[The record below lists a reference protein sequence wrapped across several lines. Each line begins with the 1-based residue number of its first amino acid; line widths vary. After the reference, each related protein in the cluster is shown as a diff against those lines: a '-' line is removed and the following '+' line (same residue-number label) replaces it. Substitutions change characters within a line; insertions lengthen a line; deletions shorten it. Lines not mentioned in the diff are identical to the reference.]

1 MVWPPKP
8 VAMPGMQ
15 PNPCGHVKSMNNAEF
30 QLRGVGDPRLAVHA
44 TSALPAWLWSIDGT
58 GILWANPVGARL
70 FGAANAAVLA
80 GKSFGPADP
89 HRRQIAQLAGRLP
102 LSGALR
108 LERLRG
114 FGAALGTLV
123 TCGCAR
129 LDFADGSHGVLVAA
143 AEPVGRAMPLVERLQ
158 RLVEGID
165 TPIAA
170 FARDGMFVGASDG
183 ARSLLGFR
191 DLTEAG
197 LDHARSD
204 ALREGRVETPIGIGH
219 LVLQRVGTGVDV
231 GLVALIA
238 PGATSQASR
247 PVAPPSP
254 QAAAATAEPPA
265 PAPVTPAAD
274 PPIPAYE
281 QPALSGEAPA
291 EFALVDEFAEEP
303 AAALEAA
310 STEPAPE
317 PAPDDEQPQISGEA
331 PAGFALIDAFVE
343 EPVQESAQQES
354 ARQEPAQQESAQHV
368 PAREVP
374 QNVTPDAAIDRS
386 EASAEVE
393 AVADEP
399 APAATEPAAAEPPP
413 PAIEASA
420 PAPDVAA
427 PVKAPSWLEQP
438 APDTRLHP
446 LRFMW
451 QMDADGRFSLGSD
464 EFTSLIGSRTAAAF
478 GRLWSDIAAAFGL
491 DPEGRVLKAVATR
504 DTWSGIILNWPVDGG
519 GRLQVELSGL
529 PVFDRARNFAGY
541 RGFGVCRDLDGLA
554 RLAALRRY
562 ELFSDPPA
570 PQALSAGV
578 VAADPAADP
587 AQGKTATE
595 ATPEDLAV
603 AESPAEDSSAE
614 DMSVEDLS
622 AEDVLAE
629 DFSTDLTEDLFVA
642 DLPTEASVASS
653 SIPDPSAPIAFE
665 TSQPTDLETA
675 LETPN
680 DMLEP
685 GLEDTPRD
693 TAEDAP
699 KNVLPF
705 RPVGEAKSPVLTP
718 VENSAFNELA
728 RQLSARLDS
737 ENGAAEAPAYSGTE
751 QAVADV
757 PAAPEAPE
765 VREQA
770 QWLAQPEVPARG
782 ETRRDKAL
790 LDLVPVGVLIY
801 RLDRLLY
808 ANAAF
813 LERMGYASLHA
824 LEDAGGLDA
833 LYVEPGVSSASST
846 SGTGTPVTIS
856 ASQASAPAAAAQA
869 HLYTISWDDDSA
881 LALVFAGAG
890 AASSTIAAAI
900 AEPIIPAAPEIP
912 PPSPVGH
919 ANAEELGAILDTTAE
934 GIVMFDAEGNLN
946 SANRSAEALFGHDG
960 PELVQH
966 KLTELFAPESQSAV
980 EDYLGG
986 LKGTGVAS
994 LLDQGREVL
1003 GRVRGGGLIPLS
1015 MTMGRTQADGP
1026 NFFAVFRDLSQTR
1039 KSESELLQARRLAD
1053 RAANAKSDMLAR
1065 ISHEVRTPLNA
1076 IIGFAEVMIGERFGA
1091 LGNERYVEYMKDIRA
1106 SGERVIAI
1114 INDLLDLSRIET
1126 GKLDLAFANQNLN
1139 DLVEQCV
1146 AVMQPQANRER
1157 IIIRT
1162 SLAHMLPPVVADA
1175 RALRQITLNLIG
1187 NSIHLAN
1194 AGGQVIVSTA
1204 LSDFGEVVL
1213 RVRDTGHGLNDN
1225 EVAAAMEPF
1234 RTPAPSDQA
1243 SDSSG
1248 VSLSLTKALVEAN
1261 RAQFQIKTGPHSGT
1275 LIEVVFAPA
1284 LARV

>member
-1 MVWPPKP
+1 
-8 VAMPGMQ
+8 
-15 PNPCGHVKSMNNAEF
+15 MNNAEF

-58 GILWANPVGARL
+58 RILWANPVGARL

-80 GKSFGPADP
+80 GKTFGPADQ

-102 LSGALR
+102 LNGAFR

-114 FGAALGTLV
+114 FGGALGTLV

-143 AEPVGRAMPLVERLQ
+143 TEAVGRAMPLVERLQ
-158 RLVEGID
+158 RLVDGID

-170 FARDGMFVGASDG
+170 FARDGLFVGASDG

-191 DLTEAG
+191 NLTEAG
-197 LDHARSD
+197 LDEARND

-219 LVLQRVGTGVDV
+219 LVLQRVGTGADV

-238 PGATSQASR
+238 PCATTQAH
-247 PVAPPSP
+247 APIEP
-254 QAAAATAEPPA
+254 AAT
-265 PAPVTPAAD
+265 VD
-274 PPIPAYE
+274 PPAYE
-281 QPALSGEAPA
+281 QPAMSGEAPA
-291 EFALVDEFAEEP
+291 EFALIDEFAEEP
-303 AAALEAA
+303 VPTAA
-310 STEPAPE
+310 
-317 PAPDDEQPQISGEA
+317 Q
-331 PAGFALIDAFVE
+331 
-343 EPVQESAQQES
+343 VQTATQEVT
-354 ARQEPAQQESAQHV
+354 QEI
-368 PAREVP
+368 
-374 QNVTPDAAIDRS
+374 AIDPDETPS
-386 EASAEVE
+386 EAEIVAEQS
-393 AVADEP
+393 P
-399 APAATEPAAAEPPP
+399 PAAEPPP
-413 PAIEASA
+413 PAIDA
-420 PAPDVAA
+420 PAPA
-427 PVKAPSWLEQP
+427 PGEAHPANAPSWLDQP
-438 APDTRLHP
+438 APNPRQHP
-446 LRFMW
+446 LRFIW
-451 QMDADGRFSLGSD
+451 QMDADGRFSLDSD
-464 EFTSLIGSRTAAAF
+464 EFTHLIGPRTAAGF
-478 GRLWSDIAAAFGL
+478 GRSWSDIAEAFGL
-491 DPEGRVLKAVATR
+491 DPQGRVLKAVATR
-504 DTWSGIILNWPVDGG
+504 DTWSGITLNWPVDGG
-519 GRLQVELSGL
+519 GPLPVELSGL
-529 PVFDRARNFAGY
+529 PMFDRAQNFTGY

-554 RLAALRRY
+554 RLAALRRH
-562 ELFSDPPA
+562 ELFSDPP
-570 PQALSAGV
+570 PQALSTGSM
-578 VAADPAADP
+578 AADPDSDGA
-587 AQGKTATE
+587 ATE
-595 ATPEDLAV
+595 PPAGHLPV
-603 AESPAEDSSAE
+603 AESPVEDSSG
-614 DMSVEDLS
+614 DDLS
-622 AEDVLAE
+622 ADLLA
-629 DFSTDLTEDLFVA
+629 EDLFVD
-642 DLPTEASVASS
+642 DLPADALTAASSVASS
-653 SIPDPSAPIAFE
+653 SAPDPSAPTAFA
-665 TSQPTDLETA
+665 TSHPTDLETSV
-675 LETPN
+675 EPPN
-680 DMLEP
+680 ELPKPMF
-685 GLEDTPRD
+685 EDTLEE
-693 TAEDAP
+693 TP

-705 RPVGEAKSPVLTP
+705 RSAGDLKLPVLTP
-718 VENSAFNELA
+718 VENNAFNELA
-728 RQLSARLDS
+728 RQLAARLES
-737 ENGAAEAPAYSGTE
+737 KNGAPAAPALPNTPE
-751 QAVADV
+751 AAADP

-765 VREQA
+765 VHQ
-770 QWLAQPEVPARG
+770 QPPWLAQPEVPARG

-813 LERMGYASLHA
+813 LERMGYQSLRA
-824 LEDAGGLDA
+824 LEEAGGLDA
-833 LYVEPGVSSASST
+833 LYVEPGVSHASST

-856 ASQASAPAAAAQA
+856 ATQASSGDTPAAAAEA

-881 LALVFAGAG
+881 LALIFSGAG
-890 AASSTIAAAI
+890 AASPAVAAAI
-900 AEPIIPAAPEIP
+900 VEPVAASSAIPAAPVIP
-912 PPSPVGH
+912 VPSAVGH

-960 PELVQH
+960 PELVQRN
-966 KLTELFAPESQSAV
+966 LTELFAPESQGAIR
-980 EDYLGG
+980 DYLEG

-1003 GRVRGGGLIPLS
+1003 AQVRGGGLIPLS

-1039 KSESELLQARRLAD
+1039 KTESELLQARRLAD
-1053 RAANAKSDMLAR
+1053 RAASAKSDMLAR

-1091 LGNERYVEYMKDIRA
+1091 LGNERYIEYMKDIRA

-1126 GKLDLAFANQNLN
+1126 GMLDLAFANQNLN

-1162 SLAHMLPPVVADA
+1162 SLAHMLPPVLADG
-1175 RALRQITLNLIG
+1175 RALRQIALNLIG

-1204 LSDFGEVVL
+1204 LSDSGEVVL

-1261 RAQFQIKTGPHSGT
+1261 RARFQIKTGPHSGT
-1275 LIEVVFAPA
+1275 LIEVVFAHA
-1284 LARV
+1284 LARA